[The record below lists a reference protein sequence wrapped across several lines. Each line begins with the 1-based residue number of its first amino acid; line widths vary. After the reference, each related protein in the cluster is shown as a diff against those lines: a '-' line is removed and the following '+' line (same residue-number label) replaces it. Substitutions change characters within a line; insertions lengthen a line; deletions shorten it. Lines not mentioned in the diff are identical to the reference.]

1 MSSISNT
8 WWTCSSKRGGAHI
21 QVFGGGGGV
30 IVPSE
35 IAELQ
40 AYGVTRIYSP
50 EDGQRMGLAGMI
62 GEMVMRC
69 DKDLTVFAPATLAC
83 HSGSHHANPG
93 ARLAQLITG
102 YGGAG

>member
-1 MSSISNT
+1 M
-8 WWTCSSKRGGAHI
+8 
-21 QVFGGGGGV
+21 

-40 AYGVTRIYSP
+40 DYGVTRIYSP

-69 DKDLTVFAPATLAC
+69 DKDLTAPGAHLDRRDPRRRRLSA
-83 HSGSHHANPG
+83 PG
-93 ARLAQLITG
+93 ARWPS
-102 YGGAG
+102 

>member
-1 MSSISNT
+1 
-8 WWTCSSKRGGAHI
+8 
-21 QVFGGGGGV
+21 VFGGGGGV

-40 AYGVTRIYSP
+40 AYGVSRIYSP

-69 DKDLTVFAPATLAC
+69 DQDLTGFAPAPWML
-83 HSGSHHANPG
+83 SGPHHAIL
-93 ARLAQLITG
+93 ARLG
-102 YGGAG
+102 PVDHRFGVAG